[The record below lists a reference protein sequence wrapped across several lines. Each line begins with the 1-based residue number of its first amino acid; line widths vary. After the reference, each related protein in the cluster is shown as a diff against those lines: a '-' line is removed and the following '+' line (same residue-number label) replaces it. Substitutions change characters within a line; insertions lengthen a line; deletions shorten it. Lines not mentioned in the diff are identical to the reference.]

1 MKTIHPSIS
10 IFSKNVHILRERKNL
25 TYNQLGRKAGLSGEM
40 IKLLEKG
47 IRSPSL
53 NSALVICEA
62 LDTKLTIVLREENQV
77 GELNIRHEEEL
88 ATILKERISCK

>member
-1 MKTIHPSIS
+1 MKISHPSIS
-10 IFSKNVHILRERKNL
+10 IFSKNINILRERKNL
-25 TYNQLGRKAGLSGEM
+25 TYKELGKKAGLSGEM

-62 LDTKLTIVLREENQV
+62 LDTKLTIVLREENQI
-77 GELNIRHEEEL
+77 GELV
-88 ATILKERISCK
+88 CK

>member
-10 IFSKNVHILRERKNL
+10 IFSKNVNILRERKNL

-53 NSALVICEA
+53 NSALLICEA

-77 GELNIRHEEEL
+77 GEQVLGN
-88 ATILKERISCK
+88 TFKMRIPCK

>member
-1 MKTIHPSIS
+1 MKKIHPSIS
-10 IFSKNVHILRERKNL
+10 IFSKNINILRERKNL

-53 NSALVICEA
+53 NSALLICEA
-62 LDTKLTIVLREENQV
+62 LNTKLTIVLREENQV
-77 GELNIRHEEEL
+77 GELNIQ
-88 ATILKERISCK
+88 

>member
-1 MKTIHPSIS
+1 MKKIHPSIS
-10 IFSKNVHILRERKNL
+10 IFSKNINILRERKNL
-25 TYNQLGRKAGLSGEM
+25 TYNQLGMKAGLSGEM

-53 NSALVICEA
+53 NSALLICEA

-77 GELNIRHEEEL
+77 GELV
-88 ATILKERISCK
+88 CK

>member
-10 IFSKNVHILRERKNL
+10 IFSKNVNILRERKDL
-25 TYNQLGRKAGLSGEM
+25 SYKELGRKAGLSGEM

-53 NSALVICEA
+53 NSALLICEA

-77 GELNIRHEEEL
+77 GELV
-88 ATILKERISCK
+88 CK

>member
-10 IFSKNVHILRERKNL
+10 IFSKNVNILRERKNL

-53 NSALVICEA
+53 NSALLICEA
-62 LDTKLTIVLREENQV
+62 LNTKLTIVLREENQV
-77 GELNIRHEEEL
+77 GELNIQ
-88 ATILKERISCK
+88 

>member
-1 MKTIHPSIS
+1 MKKIHPSIS
-10 IFSKNVHILRERKNL
+10 IFSKNINILRERKNL

-53 NSALVICEA
+53 NSALLICEA
-62 LDTKLTIVLREENQV
+62 LNTKLTIVLREENQV
-77 GELNIRHEEEL
+77 GGLNIQ
-88 ATILKERISCK
+88 

>member
-1 MKTIHPSIS
+1 MKISHPSIS
-10 IFSKNVHILRERKNL
+10 IFSKNINILRERKNL

-53 NSALVICEA
+53 NSALLICEA
-62 LDTKLTIVLREENQV
+62 LNTKLTIVLREENQV
-77 GELNIRHEEEL
+77 GELNIQ
-88 ATILKERISCK
+88 

>member
-10 IFSKNVHILRERKNL
+10 IFSKNVNILRERKNL

-53 NSALVICEA
+53 NSALLICEA

-77 GELNIRHEEEL
+77 GELNIQ
-88 ATILKERISCK
+88 

>member
-1 MKTIHPSIS
+1 MKIIHPSIS
-10 IFSKNVHILRERKNL
+10 IFSKNVNILRERKDL
-25 TYNQLGRKAGLSGEM
+25 SYKELGRKAGLSGEM

-53 NSALVICEA
+53 NSALLICEA

-77 GELNIRHEEEL
+77 GELV
-88 ATILKERISCK
+88 CK